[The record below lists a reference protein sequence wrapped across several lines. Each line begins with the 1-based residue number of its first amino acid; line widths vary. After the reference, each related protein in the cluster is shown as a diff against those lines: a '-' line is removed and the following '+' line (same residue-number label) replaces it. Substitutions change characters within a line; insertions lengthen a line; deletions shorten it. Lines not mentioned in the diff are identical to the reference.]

1 MFFLLTCFKASL
13 SDKVGLCVL
22 EQAGKNSAN
31 FKEKFEKVRWVTE
44 RLSQALVLE
53 NALSHCELAQLQK
66 EVILLWPCLLSPPSV
81 HPLPSVSPGVYAVT
95 CELGS

>member
-1 MFFLLTCFKASL
+1 MFFLPTCFKASL

-22 EQAGKNSAN
+22 EQAGKNCAN

-53 NALSHCELAQLQK
+53 NALSHSELAQLQK